1 MGNLARILGFGFL
14 VFLAL
19 SMTQEWEVFRPW
31 LLGEHASAKA
41 GEAGAAERLAAESA
55 VRELLSMASHY
66 YSSRND
72 PRFLERMPARGWV
85 VDEMRADVE
94 YLLRNGRVQE
104 MKLLELEVL
113 NVELRGER
121 RAQVR
126 TRERWRIRTVSAE
139 GTGEGDP
146 ARESALECRY
156 SVAQT
161 GRAWQVVDWD
171 AALAAAEPPPSVPGG
186 AAP

>member
-1 MGNLARILGFGFL
+1 MGSLARIVGFGFL

-19 SMTQEWEVFRPW
+19 SMAQEWEVFRPW
-31 LLGEHASAKA
+31 LLGEKA
-41 GEAGAAERLAAESA
+41 ETRSVAADAGQRQAAEAA
-55 VRELLSMASHY
+55 VRELLTMTSHY
-66 YSSRND
+66 YASRND

-104 MKLLELEVL
+104 MKLLELGVL
-113 NVELRGER
+113 GVEPRGEK

-126 TRERWRIRTVSAE
+126 TRERWRVRTVSAE

-156 SVAQT
+156 SVVQT

-171 AALAAAEPPPSVPGG
+171 AALAAAELPSAPGSAVP
-186 AAP
+186 